1 MATKRLNAD
10 DAFKSIMGKNNQ
22 NSLSEEKAENTI
34 KKPKIIREEP
44 LKEKLFPIT
53 LYITE
58 KQRKAMKI
66 KTALGNNPEDKD
78 LSSIVR
84 AALDIYLSDT
94 LMDL

>member
-1 MATKRLNAD
+1 MAAKRLNAD
-10 DAFKSIMGKNNQ
+10 DAFKSIMGKSNQ
-22 NSLSEEKAENTI
+22 NTLGEKESENKV
-34 KKPKIIREEP
+34 KKSEPVKEESQ
-44 LKEKLFPIT
+44 KEKLIPIT

-66 KTALGNNPEDKD
+66 KTALGNKLEDKD

-94 LMDL
+94 LIDL